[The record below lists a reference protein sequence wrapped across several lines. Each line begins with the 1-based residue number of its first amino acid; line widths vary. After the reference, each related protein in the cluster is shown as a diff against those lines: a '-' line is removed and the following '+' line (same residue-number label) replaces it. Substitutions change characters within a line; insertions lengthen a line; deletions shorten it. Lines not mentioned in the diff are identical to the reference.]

1 MKLKANQLKIGMVLK
16 SGETITAID
25 VFKIGKIVR
34 VALRKNNQARVTS
47 FGYNSTIFLKST

>member
-1 MKLKANQLKIGMVLK
+1 MKLKANQLKTGMILK

-25 VFKIGKIVR
+25 IFKIGKVVR
-34 VALRKNNQARVTS
+34 VSLEKNKRKRTTN

>member
-25 VFKIGKIVR
+25 VFKIGKVVR
-34 VALRKNNQARVTS
+34 VALQKNNQARVTN

>member
-34 VALRKNNQARVTS
+34 VALQKNNQARVTN

>member
-25 VFKIGKIVR
+25 VFKIGKVVR
-34 VALRKNNQARVTS
+34 VALQKNNQARVTI